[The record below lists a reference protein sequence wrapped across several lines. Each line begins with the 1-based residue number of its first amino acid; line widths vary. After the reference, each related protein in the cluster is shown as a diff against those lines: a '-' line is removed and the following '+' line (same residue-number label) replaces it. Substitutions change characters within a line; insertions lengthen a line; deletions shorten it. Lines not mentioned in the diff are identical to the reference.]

1 MQGRIKHFVT
11 SHLGLFSIYQLKN
24 LLVTASACT
33 CCDLFR
39 CEDLQKVFIQQ
50 GILQQNF
57 GQLYLT
63 SLLCHLVIQVS
74 WALLHPFTNCGV
86 QYNLTIITHVLGWS
100 ISHYQ
105 YYIKSLGMEKTHFG
119 AFKLVLLQV

>member
-11 SHLGLFSIYQLKN
+11 SHLGLFFHIPAQEFIGYCY
-24 LLVTASACT
+24 SACA
-33 CCDLFR
+33 CCDIFR
-39 CEDLQKVFIQQ
+39 CEGLQKVFIQQ

-86 QYNLTIITHVLGWS
+86 QCNLTIITHVLGWS

-105 YYIKSLGMEKTHFG
+105 YYIKSLGMEKNTFWCI
-119 AFKLVLLQV
+119 